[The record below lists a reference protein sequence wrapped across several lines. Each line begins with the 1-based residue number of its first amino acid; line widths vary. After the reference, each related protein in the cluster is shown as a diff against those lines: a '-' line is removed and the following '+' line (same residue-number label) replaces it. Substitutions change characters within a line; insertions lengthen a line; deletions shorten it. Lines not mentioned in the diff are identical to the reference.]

1 MITNN
6 KAQIIINV
14 MKLLAL
20 HILFSFFITLS
31 MPSEGNAEERDVSKN
46 AQITTNLYMIIQ
58 TWAFNANPNRFIAM
72 NDQSI
77 RNQGKFV
84 WDWWVAP
91 WSFGHLARLNHII
104 SASTRATHRKELK
117 ESFKASGRWKSVND
131 FQSLTYFGIQP
142 HSSYLEQFV
151 SRCSEGL
158 NSKFLLLLKP
168 KIKVH
173 GASRIRYRLYK
184 IYFVFWGTLI

>member
-58 TWAFNANPNRFIAM
+58 T
-72 NDQSI
+72 
-77 RNQGKFV
+77 
-84 WDWWVAP
+84 
-91 WSFGHLARLNHII
+91 
-104 SASTRATHRKELK
+104 
-117 ESFKASGRWKSVND
+117 
-131 FQSLTYFGIQP
+131 
-142 HSSYLEQFV
+142 
-151 SRCSEGL
+151 
-158 NSKFLLLLKP
+158 
-168 KIKVH
+168 
-173 GASRIRYRLYK
+173 
-184 IYFVFWGTLI
+184 